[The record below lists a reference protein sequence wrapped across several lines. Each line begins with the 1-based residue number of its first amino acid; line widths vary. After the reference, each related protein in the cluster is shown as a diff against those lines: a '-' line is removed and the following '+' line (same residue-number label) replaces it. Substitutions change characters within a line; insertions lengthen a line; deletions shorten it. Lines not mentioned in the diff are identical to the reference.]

1 MNFEVS
7 LYFGCFGLS
16 PGVSMESVVIELGR
30 IVHDRDLNS
39 FTLLKAENSEISS
52 IFKNPE
58 GLSLNEV
65 ERNRELYGR
74 NVLPQV
80 RKKRF
85 WVFVWEAAQD
95 RILILL
101 AMAAG
106 VSLLV
111 HFRNGGWI
119 EGAAIL
125 LAVVIVVLVN
135 AVNDWKKDLLFRS
148 LNQKSKERMK
158 AKVKRS
164 GVSDLISVQELVVFD
179 IIQLEPG
186 VSNDIMLF

>member
-1 MNFEVS
+1 MYQPISVVRPKRFV
-7 LYFGCFGLS
+7 
-16 PGVSMESVVIELGR
+16 PGVMQFVGELGR
-30 IVHDRDLNS
+30 IVHERDLNR
-39 FTLLKAENSEISS
+39 LEQLKQENAELSPVLN
-52 IFKNPE
+52 NLE

-80 RKKRF
+80 RQKLF
-85 WVFVWEAAQD
+85 LEFVWDASQD

-101 AMAAG
+101 AVAA
-106 VSLLV
+106 VISLAV
-111 HFRNGGWI
+111 HFRNGGWV
-119 EGAAIL
+119 EGVAIL

-135 AVNDWKKDLLFRS
+135 AVNDWKKDLMFRS
-148 LNQKSKERMK
+148 LNQKSKEGMK

-164 GVSDLISVQELVVFD
+164 NVSDLIPVQDLVIFD

-186 VSNDIMLF
+186 VRWKVC